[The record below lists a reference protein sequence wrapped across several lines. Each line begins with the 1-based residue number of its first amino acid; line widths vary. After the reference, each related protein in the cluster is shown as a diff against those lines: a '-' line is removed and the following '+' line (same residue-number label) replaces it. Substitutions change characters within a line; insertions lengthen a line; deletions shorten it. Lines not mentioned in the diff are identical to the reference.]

1 MYFGYQTMWTFTFV
15 PLGFVLIMAVGI
27 GLAFVYAVGASKGK
41 QAAARY
47 TQAWSIV
54 LVVGL
59 LIDLVYAVASGQ
71 WATFMSYYGVVPLIE
86 MGLLAAMFVGAMWMM
101 AASYVGSKK

>member
-1 MYFGYQTMWTFTFV
+1 VYFGYDTMWTLTFV
-15 PLGFVLIMAVGI
+15 PVGFVLVMAVGI

-47 TQAWSIV
+47 TRVWTIV

-59 LIDLVYAVASGQ
+59 VADVTYAAVSGQ
-71 WATFMSYYGVVPLIE
+71 WETFMSHYGIAPLIE
-86 MGLLAAMFVGAMWMM
+86 MGVLAAMFVGAMWMM